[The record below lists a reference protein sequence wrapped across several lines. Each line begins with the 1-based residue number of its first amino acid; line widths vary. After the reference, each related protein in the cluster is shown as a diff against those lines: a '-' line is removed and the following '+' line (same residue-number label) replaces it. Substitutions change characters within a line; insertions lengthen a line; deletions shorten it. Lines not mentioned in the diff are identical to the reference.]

1 MLSSIDLPF
10 SLSLSQVKKLS
21 DCRVHLINTE
31 RAISNSDS
39 SAASIVGI
47 CRLAFYRTQKMHS
60 NSPVRAR
67 EFYEA
72 RIWICDWV
80 GVPGFIPI
88 NSWFVR
94 GVHAVPTGNK
104 VAFATALGIEVQ
116 LKSVPIIRQMQIQLS
131 LRNKNRSFYNL
142 TCTVFSIWHIF
153 RCVRYFFCESQFL
166 NFTNHWFVFFTTLV
180 LFYRLICWFFFFCIL
195 WN

>member
-1 MLSSIDLPF
+1 
-10 SLSLSQVKKLS
+10 
-21 DCRVHLINTE
+21 
-31 RAISNSDS
+31 
-39 SAASIVGI
+39 VGI

-104 VAFATALGIEVQ
+104 VAFATALGIELQ
-116 LKSVPIIRQMQIQLS
+116 SKSVPIIRQMQIQLS

-142 TCTVFSIWHIF
+142 TCTVFSILHIF
-153 RCVRYFFCESQFL
+153 RCVRYFFFESQFL
-166 NFTNHWFVFFTTLV
+166 KFAIQRFLFFPTLV
-180 LFYRLICWFFFFCIL
+180 LLYKLICCFYFL
-195 WN
+195 YLMKLK